1 MNDLIEQLVELIREE
16 EEVLGQFLDCLTL
29 QKECIVTN
37 KFDQFDETVLSQE
50 NLIRR
55 IRELESGRIE
65 VVGSIARRA
74 GTEADLT
81 ITRLIELN
89 LGESSEELRNLKKTL
104 AGLIERIK
112 KANKVNQYLIKR
124 SLSFIQ
130 RNIDMFIDEGDATEM
145 YLPNGSRQLRGP
157 SRLLIDKAI

>member
-1 MNDLIEQLVELIREE
+1 MNDLIEQLVGLIREE

-37 KFDQFDETVLSQE
+37 QFDQFDETVLNQE
-50 NLIRR
+50 NLIKR
-55 IRELESGRIE
+55 IRALESGRIE
-65 VVGSIARRA
+65 VVSSIARIA
-74 GTEADLT
+74 GTDADLT

-89 LGESSEELRNLKKTL
+89 LGESSEELRSLKKTL
-104 AGLIERIK
+104 AGLIDRIK

-130 RNIDMFIDEGDATEM
+130 RNIDMFIDETDATEM
-145 YLPNGSRQLRGP
+145 YLPNGSRQQRGP
-157 SRLLIDKAI
+157 SRLLIDKAF